1 MTARMGKDK
10 EHYKG
15 LIDYVKDRPGHD
27 RRYAINCDK
36 MKNELGWKQNFDFD
50 KGLDLTIDWYL
61 TNDEWISRVRSGE
74 YRKWIEKNYGSR

>member
-1 MTARMGKDK
+1 MGKDK